1 MGCPCLSSC
10 LLRQMSAVSAV
21 ITAQLNIN
29 DSLAWQVLAGQRRGE
44 RGMPLDKTKDEKE
57 KWWLYLL
64 DRFSFV
70 CLNLRICMCAISRF
84 LAWHD
89 GFIALFFFPS
99 EELNLFV
106 FPLPLILPTG
116 IADIPSSI
124 CVCARVCIYMCV
136 SAAIY
141 VQVCVCFLHILMCF
155 LGKSILDFDVGNRD
169 GGDARSQWGII
180 PEGRVVRGEE
190 DGQSR
195 GGEAKWNERSLL
207 VEGSLWFIW
216 IHSSMPCHAFQGS
229 ALLFFLLWSPVS
241 VSLLLF

>member
-1 MGCPCLSSC
+1 MSPFPVGPATLFPIFASFPPSRFSKWQALMGCPCLSSC

-44 RGMPLDKTKDEKE
+44 RGTPLDKTRNEKE

-70 CLNLRICMCAISRF
+70 SLNLCICMCAISRF

-99 EELNLFV
+99 EEMNLFV

-116 IADIPSSI
+116 IADMPFKHL
-124 CVCARVCIYMCV
+124 CVC
-136 SAAIY
+136 
-141 VQVCVCFLHILMCF
+141 
-155 LGKSILDFDVGNRD
+155 
-169 GGDARSQWGII
+169 
-180 PEGRVVRGEE
+180 
-190 DGQSR
+190 
-195 GGEAKWNERSLL
+195 
-207 VEGSLWFIW
+207 
-216 IHSSMPCHAFQGS
+216 
-229 ALLFFLLWSPVS
+229 VS
-241 VSLLLF
+241 VYVHIYIYTHRLVVSVPVVVSRAVFVSFISSCAFLKRASWTLMLAPVIVMTAGHSENSEGQ